1 MQSFVVVWDPDGT
14 LPEGKVLISD
24 ERYFAA
30 RRRGVVML
38 PVLGEPCKIS
48 LAPWSMQFF
57 GDGEPTSEVVPA
69 YVGKGALW
77 LEAGHGGVSWAAM
90 LRHPAG
96 MPCSGLLRLVGSPHQ
111 APIAQAPAG
120 DDPRNHASL
129 GRAEHEGETHVVVAG
144 QVACQVMSAGIYAF
158 ALHGYARDCRL
169 AWLALAQFP

>member
-96 MPCSGLLRLVGSPHQ
+96 MPCSGLLVARTRHRSHKRPR
-111 APIAQAPAG
+111 ATIRAITPASG
-120 DDPRNHASL
+120 VRSTKGRRTLSLPVRSHA
-129 GRAEHEGETHVVVAG
+129 R
-144 QVACQVMSAGIYAF
+144 
-158 ALHGYARDCRL
+158 
-169 AWLALAQFP
+169 